1 VTKSGKSDLETHLAL
16 RPSSEAIMYPYFS
29 KWIRGHRDLP
39 LKLNQWCNAV
49 RWAVGD
55 PTPFIRHFFFFTMFS
70 FLNFILDHVY
80 SPFDGAYTNF
90 DCRSREFLW
99 QEGHSA
105 FATEDEAHAEV
116 FHQVVI

>member
-1 VTKSGKSDLETHLAL
+1 
-16 RPSSEAIMYPYFS
+16 
-29 KWIRGHRDLP
+29 
-39 LKLNQWCNAV
+39 
-49 RWAVGD
+49 
-55 PTPFIRHFFFFTMFS
+55 MFS